1 MGLNTMLLRTRTNS
15 PRDSGSQKGQL
26 PNTFSE
32 GVLLE
37 LINVLYV
44 EDGKLPFKD
53 WEQLTLGAQII
64 FNHFKIFGLD
74 MHIGQGGKSHKTECV
89 FYTPPGFIKKRQ
101 ILPAS
106 EDGILH
112 ALIERLKIVRETE
125 EENGIQTESECNNL
139 AETRL
144 IVVAYGFISFCAHIK
159 YLGSW
164 LSFSLRDNSDAGR
177 WIGVAKTSMG
187 ALARFWD
194 DHHVE
199 MYSKYIIFLEIPCN
213 LLLWVCES

>member
-74 MHIGQGGKSHKTECV
+74 MHIGQGGKSPKTECV
-89 FYTPPGFIKKRQ
+89 FYTPPGFFKKKQ

-106 EDGILH
+106 ENDRMDELVDRPKKV
-112 ALIERLKIVRETE
+112 LTKE
-125 EENGIQTESECNNL
+125 
-139 AETRL
+139 
-144 IVVAYGFISFCAHIK
+144 
-159 YLGSW
+159 
-164 LSFSLRDNSDAGR
+164 
-177 WIGVAKTSMG
+177 
-187 ALARFWD
+187 
-194 DHHVE
+194 
-199 MYSKYIIFLEIPCN
+199 
-213 LLLWVCES
+213 